1 MLVATVITYNDMP
14 LIKSTI
20 ESIKDKVDKIIAVDG
35 RYRDFPDTNGDY
47 STDGTLEYLAT
58 INNVQLVFASGV
70 DEVVKRNKYL
80 EQVHDG
86 DIVLNLDA
94 DEVLVGE
101 VKNLDADFGIIDLH
115 DGHSR
120 HVQKRATRFFKYYE
134 GMAYK
139 NVHYTLYYN
148 GRQVNNLKK
157 VINGDFTYE
166 DVKDFYLIHNW
177 HLRSQTRQHS
187 KSIYYKKLL
196 RNEAGFPR

>member
-20 ESIKDKVDKIIAVDG
+20 GSIKDKIDKIIVIDG
-35 RYRDFPDTNGDY
+35 RYKDFPDTNGDY

-177 HLRSQTRQHS
+177 HLRSQTRKHY